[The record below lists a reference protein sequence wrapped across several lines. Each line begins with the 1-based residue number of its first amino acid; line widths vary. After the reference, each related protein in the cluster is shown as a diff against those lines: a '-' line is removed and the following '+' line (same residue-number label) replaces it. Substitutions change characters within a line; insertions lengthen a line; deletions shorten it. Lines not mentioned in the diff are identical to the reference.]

1 MRNMEKKQY
10 ICPEITTVQLALR
23 TSLLIL
29 SNGDT
34 ITFPDDLSSEGGD
47 GSDAASRRSS
57 IWDDEL

>member
-1 MRNMEKKQY
+1 MEKKQY
-10 ICPEITTVQLALR
+10 VCPEITTVQLALR

-29 SNGDT
+29 SEGNTLT
-34 ITFPDDLSSEGGD
+34 IPEDAGEGD